1 MKSIIKNI
9 SNYIFDNK
17 NNNNNNNFS
26 KLPTYIQNSI
36 VFKLCR
42 FINYYSKNK
51 NKFNGLEYFEINIE
65 LNQLILKLS
74 LVCKD
79 WFQIVSNNINVYKIN
94 YKLLNTAI
102 SNDNIVNIDIEPSP
116 TKITNDYSIIK
127 LSNCKYLKCESMDQ
141 LISFLS
147 KINLTLK
154 INDKNEL
161 MILKSSPSSSSSSS
175 SSDSDSDSEGMII
188 IKKIIITTTNKD
200 KELSSSLCFNRST
213 HVNIPNYENDPL
225 IGGFINKINLKEFS
239 QLRIIDDP
247 SQTLKVSKI
256 YTINIYYCENNNENK
271 IEILNFFNKWSHSI
285 KNITFLKIS
294 SKSFLYLLS
303 GVNDNGINDN
313 TFNNGINYL
322 SIIESLITVGIL
334 DLTLEDIALILSSSN
349 RLKEVSVNFCFKN
362 LMYFLSND
370 QEKLKYSLSPCIN
383 CINNQRYKTLINIDY
398 SQMSNNINEYE
409 KLVKINWKI
418 VSELFSNNNSRLQHL
433 IINQFCNSV
442 LQDKGDFEWPS
453 NIDNS
458 NLNSFSFF
466 KEITN
471 LVVSIKSLKKFTL
484 KSSNTPQIFKNIIKR
499 NQNIIHFHSI
509 VFNTNWVYLGYY
521 SERFIFY
528 NLIKKYPH
536 IKSFK
541 FDNFNYYSSWGG
553 YKKQNMI
560 TYIK

>member
-9 SNYIFDNK
+9 SNYIFDNNK
-17 NNNNNNNFS
+17 NNNNNFS

-36 VFKLCR
+36 VFKLCG

-51 NKFNGLEYFEINIE
+51 NKFDGLDYFEINIE
-65 LNQLILKLS
+65 LNQLVLKLS

-79 WFQIVSNNINVYKIN
+79 WFQIVSNNINVYNIN
-94 YKLLNTAI
+94 YKLLNTSI
-102 SNDNIVNIDIEPSP
+102 SNDNIVNIDIEPSS

-127 LSNCKYLKCESMDQ
+127 LSNCKYLKCGSIDQ
-141 LISFLS
+141 LKSFLS
-147 KINLTLK
+147 KFDSTLK

-161 MILKSSPSSSSSSS
+161 MMILKSSS
-175 SSDSDSDSEGMII
+175 SSDSEGIII
-188 IKKIIITTTNKD
+188 IKKIIITTTNKY

-213 HVNIPNYENDPL
+213 HANFPNYENDPL
-225 IGGFINKINLKEFS
+225 ISGFINKINLNEFS
-239 QLRIIDDP
+239 QIRIIDDT

-256 YTINIYYCENNNENK
+256 YTINLYYCENNNENK
-271 IEILNFFNKWSHSI
+271 IEILNLFNKWSHSI
-285 KNITFLKIS
+285 KNITFLKRS
-294 SKSFLYLLS
+294 SKSYLHLLS
-303 GVNDNGINDN
+303 GVNDNGINN
-313 TFNNGINYL
+313 TFNNSINYL
-322 SIIESLITVGIL
+322 SKIESLITVGIL
-334 DLTLEDIALILSSSN
+334 DLTLEDIALVLSSTN

-370 QEKLKYSLSPCIN
+370 QEKLKYSLSPCTN

-398 SQMSNNINEYE
+398 SQISNINEYE
-409 KLVKINWKI
+409 KLVKTNWRI
-418 VSELFSNNNSRLQHL
+418 VSELFSSNNNTLQHL
-433 IINQFCNSV
+433 IINQFCNGV
-442 LQDKGDFEWPS
+442 VQNKGDFEWPS